1 MHICQRFCIML
12 QIALNWSVSSFYV
25 YSVFFLCTKSVI
37 ISVWIHKWIY
47 LVKLRIW
54 SHLLKKPLKK
64 NFIFCAV
71 HIVFGLTLE
80 VLFWGVKSV
89 LFDNWFNK
97 EWVILS
103 FPFIC
108 SFRKTLLSSNHMI
121 NLFEL
126 PNLLTLLR
134 KGAKRARPYQFFLSD
149 FLQR

>member
-1 MHICQRFCIML
+1 ML
-12 QIALNWSVSSFYV
+12 WIDLCRLFMFILYFFYV
-25 YSVFFLCTKSVI
+25 LNLLLFQFGYI
-37 ISVWIHKWIY
+37 KWIY
-47 LVKLRIW
+47 LVKLRTW

-149 FLQR
+149 FLQT

>member
-1 MHICQRFCIML
+1 ML
-12 QIALNWSVSSFYV
+12 WIDLCRLFMFILYFFYV
-25 YSVFFLCTKSVI
+25 LNLLLFQFGYI
-37 ISVWIHKWIY
+37 KWIY

>member
-1 MHICQRFCIML
+1 ML
-12 QIALNWSVSSFYV
+12 WIDLCRLFMFILYFFYV
-25 YSVFFLCTKSVI
+25 LNLLLFQFGYI
-37 ISVWIHKWIY
+37 KWIY
-47 LVKLRIW
+47 LAKLRIW

>member
-1 MHICQRFCIML
+1 ML
-12 QIALNWSVSSFYV
+12 WIDLCRLFVFILYFFYV
-25 YSVFFLCTKSVI
+25 LNLLLFQFGYI
-37 ISVWIHKWIY
+37 KWIY

>member
-1 MHICQRFCIML
+1 ML
-12 QIALNWSVSSFYV
+12 WIDLCRLFMFILYFFYV
-25 YSVFFLCTKSVI
+25 LNLLLFQFGYI
-37 ISVWIHKWIY
+37 KWIY

-149 FLQR
+149 FLQT